1 MDIDKL
7 FDTIALPAESPLEKI
22 LQTEISPLE
31 VPKADLIPWDVNELT
46 QKCGLASHEMAKK
59 AALSSSVLAE
69 KFNPGYIEKLTQSYI
84 KDWSI
89 PQSREIPISSIGK
102 VATKESVLFEMEKA
116 REEQEARRHK
126 ELLEALK
133 EVAKSSGISIGD
145 NATNIQI
152 QQGTAGS
159 SQTINNMEQAF
170 DYEKAAKIIK
180 DIASYM
186 QYPQFAE
193 AFGVNTEAAKEM
205 IQSMAVSIER
215 KEDQKLIKKLAT
227 GLKNLV
233 IGVAENLIAS
243 GIVTQLKQLGI

>member
-59 AALSSSVLAE
+59 SALSSSVLAE

-89 PQSREIPISSIGK
+89 PQSGEIPISSIGK

-170 DYEKAAKIIK
+170 DYEKAEKIIR
-180 DIASYM
+180 DIASYT
-186 QYPQFAE
+186 QYPQFVE
-193 AFGVNTEAAKEM
+193 TFGENSETAKATIENM
-205 IQSMAVSIER
+205 LVAVEK
-215 KEDQKLIKKLAT
+215 KEDKRIIKSLAMD
-227 GLKNLV
+227 LKNLL
-233 IGVAENLIAS
+233 IGVVGSIIAS
-243 GIVTQLKQLGI
+243 GITAQLANLGI